1 MKNVSVRITL
11 LLAAALALGASQVSL
26 AMDLAAC
33 VASPL
38 SSATTGAALPVDG
51 GVVKSAF

>member
-11 LLAAALALGASQVSL
+11 LLAAALALGAAQVSL

-38 SSATTGAALPVDG
+38 SSATTGAALRADG